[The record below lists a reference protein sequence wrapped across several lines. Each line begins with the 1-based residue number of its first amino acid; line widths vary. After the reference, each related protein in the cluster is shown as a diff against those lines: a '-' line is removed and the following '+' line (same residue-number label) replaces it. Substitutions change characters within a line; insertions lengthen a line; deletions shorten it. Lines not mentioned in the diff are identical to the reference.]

1 MNNIKVR
8 RMMVG
13 QEREEYEKKNVIL
26 HTFDDKFLFALSIR
40 LFLAAILASTLHTK
54 FTQEHRV

>member
-1 MNNIKVR
+1 
-8 RMMVG
+8 MMVG